1 MTFEKLIIHFIFIEF
16 SKIAYTLSSVFL
28 LISYLYPRYF
38 SIKNLFVETSFILK
52 NFILSQHMG
61 PNSISL
67 KLPFIFDLFFISL
80 CPSFPGGLEGKASA
94 CNEGDPGFPGSGRSP
109 REGNGNP
116 LQYSCPENP
125 MD

>member
-67 KLPFIFDLFFISL
+67 KLPFIFDLKKHKTRNSFCIPFPLPGMLSTPSIIFSFSSFMYNL
-80 CPSFPGGLEGKASA
+80 TVTASEILPCPL
-94 CNEGDPGFPGSGRSP
+94 
-109 REGNGNP
+109 
-116 LQYSCPENP
+116 
-125 MD
+125 